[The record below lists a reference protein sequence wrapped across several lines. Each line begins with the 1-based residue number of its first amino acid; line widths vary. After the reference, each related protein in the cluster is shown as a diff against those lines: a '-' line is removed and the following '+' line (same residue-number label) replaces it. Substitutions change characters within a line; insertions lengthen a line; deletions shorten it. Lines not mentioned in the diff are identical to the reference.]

1 MDELVESV
9 DRLLHA
15 ETSSLVVRLD
25 LANMKYELQTL
36 DVSALREA
44 ARDAQEEYENELDV
58 LSNLLNLFAPT
69 RYRRGVIDVDRRIG
83 RQLQDVMDA
92 KQEKDAAFSRWWRGN
107 RRAENLRDMIRV
119 AEDELLSL
127 EAVEKVTREDC
138 HAPIIELARVWT
150 SSRARVSNLE

>member
-15 ETSSLVVRLD
+15 ETSSLVVRLE
-25 LANMKYELQTL
+25 LANMKYELQSI
-36 DVSALREA
+36 DVSALRDA
-44 ARDAQEEYENELDV
+44 ARDAQEEYEHELDV

-69 RYRRGVIDVDRRIG
+69 RYRRGVIDVDRRLA

-92 KQEKDAAFSRWWRGN
+92 KQEKEGAFNRWWRGN

-119 AEDELLSL
+119 AEEELVSL
-127 EAVEKVTREDC
+127 EIVEKVTREDC

-150 SSRARVSNLE
+150 SSRLGVSNLQ